1 MEDNNFIGI
10 VSEVDEFVMHLFIK
24 NELSPLNGTAIIL
37 ARLIWLN
44 KQAGT
49 TEDLV
54 KLLENVREK
63 IENKEL
69 DNEVSQ
75 RLH

>member
-54 KLLENVREK
+54 KLLENVSEK

-69 DNEVSQ
+69 NDEVSQ